1 MWCPYAIIDLC
12 TIDTPYTCAS
22 IGIDTLYTLYT
33 GVCVAI
39 YMSYT
44 RVDAYTIEVD
54 ADSIVDTPILYIDTV
69 VATYIDA
76 DSIVDNI
83 NMPPA
88 ALEQTGI
95 F

>member
-54 ADSIVDTPILYIDTV
+54 ADSIVD
-69 VATYIDA
+69 
-76 DSIVDNI
+76 NI